1 MDTYNNFN
9 LVSIVVI
16 TYQHEKYI
24 EQCLDSILM
33 QSTDFNIEIIIA
45 DDCSHDKTAEII
57 KEYHRKF
64 PHIIKPTLR
73 SENVGATKNQYDCFL
88 NCKGEY
94 IAILDG
100 DDFWT
105 NKEKLKT
112 QVNFLK
118 KNKDYIACTQR
129 YSVVDQN
136 NNVIQETYNGP
147 GRPESGDYT
156 IKNFI
161 NYIYY
166 GHPGTLVF
174 RNIFIE
180 PQYDYNIIIK
190 ADRFICDITL
200 CLILTCL
207 GKIYVSNDNM
217 TSYRSF
223 QVNGGTNWTSSIA
236 KKNQMLY
243 RINFLNTLELYCQ
256 QELKLEIKHEDRIP
270 YYVWWSII
278 YILRYPSSHNW
289 KCLKDIYNLAND
301 RKKVFL
307 YILQQVSKLPII
319 IIKYIEKRIYIN
331 NRLHRTNT

>member
-1 MDTYNNFN
+1 MYDNLN

-24 EQCLDSILM
+24 KQCLDSILM
-33 QSTDFNIEIIIA
+33 QITDFDIEIIIG
-45 DDCSHDKTAEII
+45 DDCSLDKTAEII
-57 KEYHRKF
+57 GEYHRKL

-73 SENVGATKNQYDCFL
+73 SVNVGTTKNQYDCFL

-105 NKEKLKT
+105 NKEKLKN

-129 YSVVDQN
+129 YSVVDQD
-136 NNVIQETYNGP
+136 NNVIQETYIGP

-156 IKNFI
+156 ITNFT

-174 RNIFIE
+174 RNIFVE
-180 PQYDYNIIIK
+180 PQYDYNIITK

-207 GKIYVSNDNM
+207 GKIHVSNDNM

-223 QVNGGTNWTSSIA
+223 QVKGGANWTSTIA
-236 KKNQMLY
+236 KKNQMLD
-243 RINFLNTLELYCQ
+243 RINFLNILELYCQ
-256 QELKLEIKHEDRIP
+256 QEFKREIKHEDRLP
-270 YYVWWSII
+270 YYVWWSIL
-278 YILRYPSSHNW
+278 YILRYPSSYNW
-289 KCLKDIYNLAND
+289 KCLKDIYSLAND
-301 RKKVFL
+301 KKKVFL
-307 YILQQVSKLPII
+307 YILQQVPKLPAII
-319 IIKYIEKRIYIN
+319 INYLKKIYKN
-331 NRLHRTNT
+331 NQLRRNNT